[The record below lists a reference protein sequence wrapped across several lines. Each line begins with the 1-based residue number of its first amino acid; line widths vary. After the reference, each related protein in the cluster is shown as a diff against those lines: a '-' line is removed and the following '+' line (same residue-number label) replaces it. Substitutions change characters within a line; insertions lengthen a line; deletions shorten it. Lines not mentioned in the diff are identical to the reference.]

1 MGMVPMAIVAIAPD
15 AFAHEGHGDPAWYG
29 SVLHYLTEPEH
40 LPLTLAVLA
49 AAILASRWV
58 PDHLRARKAPRA
70 AATLG
75 RREVEE
81 G

>member
-1 MGMVPMAIVAIAPD
+1 
-15 AFAHEGHGDPAWYG
+15 
-29 SVLHYLTEPEH
+29 VLHYLTEPEH